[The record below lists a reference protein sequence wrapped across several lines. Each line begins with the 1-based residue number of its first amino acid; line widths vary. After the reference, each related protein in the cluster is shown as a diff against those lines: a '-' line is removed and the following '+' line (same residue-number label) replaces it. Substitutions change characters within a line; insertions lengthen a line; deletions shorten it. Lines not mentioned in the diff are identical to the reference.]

1 MVDVKGNKSKKTLSL
16 KKSVSQETM
25 DKIKQVTAKPKT
37 KEKKKFVSEK
47 IKMRSAA
54 RLAAVQATYAIRYA
68 AESVDE
74 VIMDFV
80 RGDVGR
86 YVIKEDAQHQEEM
99 VPVEAMDTAYFN
111 ALVRGV
117 HSRKAELEKSL
128 SAYLNEGWLFDRMD
142 ETQQAL
148 LLCAVYELTTALDID
163 AKVIIKEYVD
173 LAYAFF
179 TKYEPKVINA
189 LLDQISRSIRP
200 IEN

>member
-1 MVDVKGNKSKKTLSL
+1 MQD
-16 KKSVSQETM
+16 
-25 DKIKQVTAKPKT
+25 
-37 KEKKKFVSEK
+37 KKKFVSEK
-47 IKMRSAA
+47 IKMRTNA
-54 RLAAVQATYAIRYA
+54 RLAAVQATYAIGYG

-80 RGDVGR
+80 KGNVGR
-86 YVIKEDAQHQEEM
+86 YVIKEDAKHQEEM
-99 VPVEAMDTAYFN
+99 IALEAMDTAYFS
-111 ALVRGV
+111 ALVKGV
-117 HSRKAELEKSL
+117 HARKQELEKSL
-128 SAYLNEGWLFDRMD
+128 SAYLNEGWLFERMD
-142 ETQQAL
+142 ATQQAL
-148 LLCAVYELTTALDID
+148 LLCAVYELTTSLDID